1 MWLPAA
7 CNRFAATFLR
17 AFTGSRIRPFI
28 TIGAPAG
35 SDRTAWTAQPMSN
48 CASESWTRAGRWAPI
63 IKMEIGS
70 GLG

>member
-1 MWLPAA
+1 M
-7 CNRFAATFLR
+7 
-17 AFTGSRIRPFI
+17 

-35 SDRTAWTAQPMSN
+35 SDRTAWMAQPMSN